1 MRRCD
6 REEGAAAFAYWSPM
20 RAIHALVEIAGKCAN
35 ILHPSFGG
43 SALLRIQEDLIFALD
58 ACAIIY
64 GLE

>member
-1 MRRCD
+1 
-6 REEGAAAFAYWSPM
+6 M

-35 ILHPSFGG
+35 IPHPSFGG